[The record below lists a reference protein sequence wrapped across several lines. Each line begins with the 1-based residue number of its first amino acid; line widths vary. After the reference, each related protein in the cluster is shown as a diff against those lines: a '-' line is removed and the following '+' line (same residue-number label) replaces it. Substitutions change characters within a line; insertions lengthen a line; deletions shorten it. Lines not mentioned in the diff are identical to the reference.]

1 MRRHWNWP
9 NWRHVWLR
17 CHAETPICRKCHT
30 RRWRDERIVQHLC
43 TAQLPDCTCAQSTYV
58 HRQSNTCTQTC
69 NIPDIGS
76 MHTSSCQLIV
86 TVLMKFPPPPK
97 SFAQDLVLVQL
108 TLMVQKIIKNT
119 HWGLFRNP
127 SKCTAI
133 HYSVLQCN
141 ALYWPPMAQIWPKVT
156 HSDWLCPGMTGA
168 KRSGVALGG
177 TRGRQ
182 NGLCYSGRQNK
193 W

>member
-1 MRRHWNWP
+1 MISANQGPGLLIGWLKHALGPHGRWNCPDTAMPNITSGISDLYEEIYRFVRRHWNWP

-86 TVLMKFPPPPK
+86 TVLMKFPLLPK
-97 SFAQDLVLVQL
+97 SFVKDLVL
-108 TLMVQKIIKNT
+108 TLIMQKIIKKT
-119 HWGLFRNP
+119 L
-127 SKCTAI
+127 K
-133 HYSVLQCN
+133 
-141 ALYWPPMAQIWPKVT
+141 
-156 HSDWLCPGMTGA
+156 GA
-168 KRSGVALGG
+168 F
-177 TRGRQ
+177 
-182 NGLCYSGRQNK
+182 
-193 W
+193 